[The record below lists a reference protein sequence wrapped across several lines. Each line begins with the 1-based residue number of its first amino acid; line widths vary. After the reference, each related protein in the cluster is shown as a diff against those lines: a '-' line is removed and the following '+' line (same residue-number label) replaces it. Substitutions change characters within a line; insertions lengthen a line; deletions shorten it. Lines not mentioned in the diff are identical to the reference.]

1 MAKKK
6 QKTTN
11 LNTQSDSITNIEING
26 DVSNSNVIG
35 ETKEISKVEIP
46 VEELIAYIVAKIDY
60 LTDVVE
66 SRIPKKESLKL

>member
-11 LNTQSDSITNIEING
+11 LTTNIEIND

-60 LTDVVE
+60 LTDVIE
-66 SRIPKKESLKL
+66 TRIPKKESLKL

>member
-11 LNTQSDSITNIEING
+11 LNTNTEING

>member
-11 LNTQSDSITNIEING
+11 LTTNIEING

-60 LTDVVE
+60 LTDVIE
-66 SRIPKKESLKL
+66 TRIPKKESLKL

>member
-11 LNTQSDSITNIEING
+11 LTTNIEING